1 MRKRKRSHEDDKAS
15 EEEGRHGHSKTDKKQ
30 QRSSADEDHD
40 RKRKHRKQSHKHG
53 EPAKK
58 KEKKAEKHSKKTDKN
73 KESKK
78 ESSSRRLLRVDKS
91 KLYPMGDPLGHAPD
105 RLLDADTDYFAFH
118 KHLWLHLYRDCAT
131 AFNDLSSEEA
141 RTAFAEFCQ
150 LYNAGKLEQAY
161 YNDHEGLPAAALEE
175 CKTTRHSWGF
185 RISDREDKNLQVLQE
200 GVHKQT
206 EYHQGTST
214 AGAAV
219 VSSKPQFTTT
229 TATTTL
235 KQAPPEDNRHRRT
248 PEERQRER
256 VENRRLREHV
266 RTVNEEL
273 TGGRKEG
280 RERQMEKRKQ
290 VSEKIHGAARERD
303 AAGVELDDDALYGGS
318 DRSQLE
324 RSKQRTAG
332 REEKKQARV
341 AELQNK
347 EKEKQAAMLEMLGL
361 SGKIKAGE
369 KIKIAPRKD
378 G

>member
-1 MRKRKRSHEDDKAS
+1 M
-15 EEEGRHGHSKTDKKQ
+15 
-30 QRSSADEDHD
+30 
-40 RKRKHRKQSHKHG
+40 
-53 EPAKK
+53 
-58 KEKKAEKHSKKTDKN
+58 
-73 KESKK
+73 
-78 ESSSRRLLRVDKS
+78 
-91 KLYPMGDPLGHAPD
+91 
-105 RLLDADTDYFAFH
+105 
-118 KHLWLHLYRDCAT
+118 
-131 AFNDLSSEEA
+131 
-141 RTAFAEFCQ
+141 
-150 LYNAGKLEQAY
+150 
-161 YNDHEGLPAAALEE
+161 
-175 CKTTRHSWGF
+175 
-185 RISDREDKNLQVLQE
+185 
-200 GVHKQT
+200 
-206 EYHQGTST
+206 
-214 AGAAV
+214 
-219 VSSKPQFTTT
+219 KP
-229 TATTTL
+229 
-235 KQAPPEDNRHRRT
+235 APPEDHHRRT

-303 AAGVELDDDALYGGS
+303 AAGVELDDDALFGGS

-324 RSKQRTAG
+324 RSKRRTAG

-369 KIKIAPRKD
+369 KIQIAPRKD